1 MQLLILERK
10 PKVTAAEL
18 EEDYEKVDIK
28 DDDNQE
34 IRKNPI
40 VLIEVVNDT
49 EFKAVISTMKGKV
62 SRHNI
67 IDDLTNSTS
76 TYYLGNLG
84 DIQVVVVQTATK
96 FGSQFQYGSWFE
108 TKKAL
113 YYFDNL
119 KYIFAVGVCG
129 AIIDK
134 QSGSP
139 RVPLGEV
146 VISSHIIGYDHRKI
160 LDGNTEDRG
169 HTEDL
174 RQYDF
179 YNYLHKIGNQEAW
192 RNKIH
197 FGKVLSGSWLVASLA
212 AQHFLLHPDQPDK
225 KAVEMEGVGIAA
237 AACKVRG
244 VEAFL
249 VVKGVSDYANSTKN
263 DNWQPHAAKEAASFL
278 SEMLNKYLQIRG

>member
-1 MQLLILERK
+1 MQLIIIEKK
-10 PKVTAAEL
+10 PEVTAAEL
-18 EEDYEKVDIK
+18 EKEYEKVVFE
-28 DDDNQE
+28 DDDNQG
-34 IRKNPI
+34 IRKNPE
-40 VLIEVVNDT
+40 VLIEVVNHT
-49 EFKAVISTMKGKV
+49 EFQAVISIMKGKV
-62 SRHNI
+62 SRHYI
-67 IDDLTNSTS
+67 KDDLTNSTS
-76 TYYLGNLG
+76 TYCLGKLG
-84 DIQVVVVQTATK
+84 DIQVVVVQTATRV
-96 FGSQFQYGSWFE
+96 GSQFQYGSWFE

-113 YYFDNL
+113 HYFEKL

-129 AIIDK
+129 AVIDK

-160 LDGNTEDRG
+160 LDGNIEDRG
-169 HTEDL
+169 YTEDL
-174 RQYDF
+174 SHYDF
-179 YNYLHKIGNQEAW
+179 YSFLQKLGNQGAW

-237 AACKVRG
+237 ACKGRG
-244 VEAFL
+244 IEAFL
-249 VVKGVSDYANSTKN
+249 VVKGVSDYANSAKN

-278 SEMLNKYLQIRG
+278 SEMLNKYLKIRR